1 MTAAFLVMAMYLF
14 LVERKKFEK
23 IGFMNPASSEE
34 TVKPKSRRGSNVTVR
49 VHAAKKSVMAFQHNN
64 GGFNIQF

>member
-34 TVKPKSRRGSNVTVR
+34 TVKLNCKSKTGAERRSQAQVVES
-49 VHAAKKSVMAFQHNN
+49 KHND
-64 GGFNIQF
+64 